1 MKIRWI
7 FQRFAIS
14 VLKVYA
20 VNYILNYL
28 FAMYIFRLFWL
39 SYLHDKLICE
49 RALNVGGVARN
60 FGARGEESQLQ
71 LLT

>member
-14 VLKVYA
+14 VFKVYK
-20 VNYILNYL
+20 VKYILNYL

-39 SYLHDKLICE
+39 SYLRDKLICE
-49 RALNVGGVARN
+49 RDLTVGGVARN
-60 FGARGEESQLQ
+60 FGARGE
-71 LLT
+71 